1 MLVACVLLWSLRL
14 AREDFCFVKCRSLRR
29 VGEVRSPTIIGA
41 LAELLLMIPRL
52 EAAARQGKAEGGR
65 PPFGLRKGCG
75 TDDLVVAWEWW
86 DDLFSCCRAGVP
98 AKATRQ
104 VCSRTLWV
112 LRWCSVAARCPS
124 WDARGK
130 GVGRKEGLLC
140 CFLLS
145 HVLRFRAAFFLY
157 SVFYWELHLSY
168 LRLLGSG
175 LPKKKCCSTYIASE
189 VYMFLNFYFLNKVD
203 RGVAYFTLDRPDICL
218 VCVCVSCV
226 VVVRYGAFFFDV
238 S

>member
-1 MLVACVLLWSLRL
+1 M

-104 VCSRTLWV
+104 VCGRTLWV

-145 HVLRFRAAFFLY
+145 HVLRFRAAFFCIRYFTGSYIYLKIFVFSARGFLKKVLQYIYSFGSICVFEFLFFKQCRSGGRLLY
-157 SVFYWELHLSY
+157 S
-168 LRLLGSG
+168 R
-175 LPKKKCCSTYIASE
+175 STG
-189 VYMFLNFYFLNKVD
+189 YMS
-203 RGVAYFTLDRPDICL
+203 
-218 VCVCVSCV
+218 CVCVRLVCGGCKIRRV
-226 VVVRYGAFFFDV
+226 LLRC
-238 S
+238 